1 MEKGNSL
8 EAYHADDRL
17 RDLVD
22 DNNLLLLVIDRFNI
36 PLGFG
41 DSTIAEICSNENLDT
56 STFLAV
62 ANLVCGRPYSARNI
76 SLPALT
82 TYLENA
88 HSYFLDFIL
97 PSIREKLIKAIN
109 CQDATDVGFL
119 ILKYY
124 DDYLAEVNRHMK
136 HENDVIFPHV
146 NVMASGQDDDRVS
159 LLDYSLNHDD
169 MVDKLQELKDIIIRH
184 YPHTTNNVLTYA
196 LYDIINVENDLTSHW
211 RIETELFMPAGLAL
225 EQKMKEL
232 REQRPDDSENDADAA
247 DSTAKEN
254 EVISN
259 REKEI
264 IGLVAKGLSNKEI
277 ADRLFLSVHT
287 VTTHRRNIASKLQI
301 HSAAGLTIYAILHNI
316 IDISEVSLD

>member
-17 RDLVD
+17 RNLVD

-41 DSTIAEICSNENLDT
+41 DSTIAEICSNEHLDT
-56 STFLAV
+56 ATFLAV

-211 RIETELFMPAGLAL
+211 RIENELFMPAGLAL

-232 REQRPDDSENDADAA
+232 REQHSDEAEDESEASESAG
-247 DSTAKEN
+247 KESDL
-254 EVISN
+254 ISN

>member
-76 SLPALT
+76 SLLALT

-211 RIETELFMPAGLAL
+211 RIENELFMPAGLAL

-232 REQRPDDSENDADAA
+232 REQHSDEAEDESEASESAG
-247 DSTAKEN
+247 KESDL
-254 EVISN
+254 I
-259 REKEI
+259 EKEI

>member
-1 MEKGNSL
+1 M
-8 EAYHADDRL
+8 
-17 RDLVD
+17 
-22 DNNLLLLVIDRFNI
+22 
-36 PLGFG
+36 
-41 DSTIAEICSNENLDT
+41 
-56 STFLAV
+56 
-62 ANLVCGRPYSARNI
+62 CGRPYSTRNI
-76 SLPALT
+76 SLPALI

-109 CQDATDVGFL
+109 CQDANDVGFL

-124 DDYLAEVNRHMK
+124 DDYTAEVNRHMK

-146 NVMASGQDDDRVS
+146 NGMAAGQDDDSVS

-184 YPHTTNNVLTYA
+184 YPHTTNNVLTHA

-211 RIETELFMPAGLAL
+211 RIENELFMPAGLAL

-232 REQRPDDSENDADAA
+232 RDRRSDESCVESAPSDPGD
-247 DSTAKEN
+247 KET
-254 EVISN
+254 EAISN

>member
-109 CQDATDVGFL
+109 YQDATDVGFL

-211 RIETELFMPAGLAL
+211 RIENELFMPAGLAL

-232 REQRPDDSENDADAA
+232 REQHSDEAEDESEASESAG
-247 DSTAKEN
+247 KESDL
-254 EVISN
+254 ISN

>member
-1 MEKGNSL
+1 MEKINII
-8 EAYHADDRL
+8 EAYHADDRM

-41 DSTIAEICSNENLDT
+41 DSSIAEICRNEHLDT
-56 STFLAV
+56 PTFLAV
-62 ANLVCGRPYSARNI
+62 ANLVCGRPYSTRNI
-76 SLPALT
+76 SLPALI

-109 CQDATDVGFL
+109 CQDANDVGFL

-124 DDYLAEVNRHMK
+124 DDYTAEVNRHMK

-146 NVMASGQDDDRVS
+146 NGMAAGQDDDSVS

-211 RIETELFMPAGLAL
+211 RIENELFMPAGLAL

-232 REQRPDDSENDADAA
+232 RDRRSDESCVESAPSDPGD
-247 DSTAKEN
+247 KET
-254 EVISN
+254 EAISN

>member
-22 DNNLLLLVIDRFNI
+22 DNNLLLLVFDRFNI

-211 RIETELFMPAGLAL
+211 RIENELFMPAGLAL

-232 REQRPDDSENDADAA
+232 REQHSDEAEDESEASESAG
-247 DSTAKEN
+247 KESDL
-254 EVISN
+254 ISN